1 MSFCVAMTGTPPRK
15 APSAGAPMANITP
28 YGLRMPP
35 DLKEALDASARQNGR
50 SLNSEI
56 VARLQQ
62 SIETD
67 GAVPDF
73 VTPELYQQV
82 KVLGQE
88 LEGLRAQVRA
98 LEIRTTGQG

>member
-1 MSFCVAMTGTPPRK
+1 
-15 APSAGAPMANITP
+15 MANITP

-62 SIETD
+62 SIEADQT
-67 GAVPDF
+67 VPDF

-98 LEIRTTGQG
+98 LEIRTSGQG